1 MLAKPSV
8 NDIMG
13 KIGTR
18 YEVAL
23 AVAKRAR
30 QISDERIETGDP
42 DISDPVDVA
51 SKEIDSGKVVV
62 AKQDHEVNDIVVDEE
77 IEAGAATEVDELN
90 EVTETDEAEDVEE
103 IVE

>member
-30 QISDERIETGDP
+30 QISNKRIEEGDP

-51 SKEIDSGKVVV
+51 SKEIDSGKVVLV
-62 AKQDHEVNDIVVDEE
+62 NKEQEVKDVIVEDIV
-77 IEAGAATEVDELN
+77 
-90 EVTETDEAEDVEE
+90 ED

>member
-30 QISDERIETGDP
+30 QISNERIEEGNP

-51 SKEIDSGKVVV
+51 SKEIDSGKVTVSKEEQRIKDV
-62 AKQDHEVNDIVVDEE
+62 IVDDIQDI
-77 IEAGAATEVDELN
+77 IE
-90 EVTETDEAEDVEE
+90 
-103 IVE
+103 